1 MSTIITCKDVTHSY
15 GNKLAL
21 NQVNFSLDAGEPI
34 ALVGPNGAGKTTLF
48 SILCGYLKPTTGRVE
63 IFNEQPN
70 SPKLF
75 GRVGA
80 LPQDALLDPRFS
92 VLKQLLFFGQLQG
105 MTKSNAIKEAE
116 RVLELVDLAETA
128 NIKPQEL
135 SHGMRKRIA
144 IAQALLGKP
153 KLILLDEP
161 TAGLDP
167 ANARVIRKLIS
178 ELSTEATFMV
188 SSHNLDELEKLCRTI
203 LYLEG
208 GKLSQ
213 QQIGEGSSNAG
224 YLTIQLFD
232 ELAPEN
238 LSLLQNMSSVQHIEQ
253 TQRMEYLITY
263 DVQLEP
269 YFDQQLLSFLA
280 DNALKYR
287 QLIKGRSLEE
297 QLFTNLGKNVVN
309 Q

>member
-1 MSTIITCKDVTHSY
+1 MSTLISCKDITHSY
-15 GNKLAL
+15 GKKLAL

-75 GRVGA
+75 GRIGA

-92 VLKQLLFFGQLQG
+92 ILKQLLFFGQLQG
-105 MTKSNAIKEAE
+105 MNKSYAIKEAE
-116 RVLELVDLAETA
+116 RVLDLVGLAGTS
-128 NIKPQEL
+128 NVKPQEL

-153 KLILLDEP
+153 ELILLDEP

-178 ELSTEATFMV
+178 ELSNEATFMV

-213 QQIGEGSSNAG
+213 QQIGEGNANVG
-224 YLTIQLFD
+224 YLTIQLAN
-232 ELAPEN
+232 ELAPTN
-238 LSLLQNMSSVQHIEQ
+238 LSLLQRLSSVLHIEQ

-263 DVQLEP
+263 DDQLEP

-280 DNALKYR
+280 ENALKYR